1 MIRPIRTDEGPTLL
15 AALQRLAPE
24 SRVRRFLYDKRSFSE
39 AELHELTHCDGV
51 NHIALVAAVLDDRG
65 AEVEPVAVGRA
76 IRSSPDSDCAE
87 AAFVTADEWQ
97 RHGVGK
103 ALVQELAR
111 RSQQVGIRR
120 WRRLF
125 RRQQGRETA
134 PVAGGEAGVWRIGGR
149 RRDGHGVGAPPRLD
163 QQTRRTEVRSF
174 GVAWRGGAAYARRLE
189 RR

>member
-111 RSQQVGIRR
+111 RSQQVGILR
-120 WRRLF
+120 WRAVYFVGNRGAKRLLS
-125 RRQQGRETA
+125 R
-134 PVAGGEAGVWRIGGR
+134 VAKQESGESVGGGVMDTVWVL
-149 RRDGHGVGAPPRLD
+149 H
-163 QQTRRTEVRSF
+163 
-174 GVAWRGGAAYARRLE
+174 RGSISKRAARK
-189 RR
+189 